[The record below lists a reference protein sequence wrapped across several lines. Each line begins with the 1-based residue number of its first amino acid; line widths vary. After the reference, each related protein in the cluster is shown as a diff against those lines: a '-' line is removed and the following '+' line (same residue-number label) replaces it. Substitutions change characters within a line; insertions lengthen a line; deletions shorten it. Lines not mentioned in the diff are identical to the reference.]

1 MGTKSLPLATAKE
14 KKCQQEKEEGLP
26 LFSSNGCLSLA
37 KPHYVGHR
45 QRLKE
50 KFNTKG
56 EQALHDYEMLELL
69 LFCAIPRTDVKPIAK
84 DLLTRYGSLLGVFGA
99 SLQTLKEIKG
109 VGDSVIHI
117 IKLVHMLIG
126 RSMQENLQGKT
137 VLQSWHQVIE
147 YCSARMSY
155 HQQEQ
160 LRLLF
165 LDQKNQLISDE
176 VQQVGTVNH
185 TPIYPREVMRRAI
198 EVNASAL
205 ILVHN
210 HPSGDPSPS
219 RADIELTLK
228 IQEIG
233 NQLGIR
239 LHDHIVIGKGKH
251 TSFKAMG
258 LL

>member
-1 MGTKSLPLATAKE
+1 MVMKSSPLVEAKSKLPKKTA
-14 KKCQQEKEEGLP
+14 
-26 LFSSNGCLSLA
+26 A
-37 KPHYVGHR
+37 PHYTGHR

-50 KFNTKG
+50 KFNLSG
-56 EQALHDYEMLELL
+56 DQALHDYEMLELL
-69 LFCAIPRTDVKPIAK
+69 LFCGIPRTDVKPIAK
-84 DLLTRYGSLLGVFGA
+84 ALLAKFGSLLGVFGA
-99 SLQTLKEIKG
+99 SPQALKEITG
-109 VGDSVIHI
+109 VGDSVIHV
-117 IKLVHMLIG
+117 IKLVYGLMG
-126 RSMQENLQGKT
+126 RSMQEDLQGKT

-147 YCSARMSY
+147 YCTVRMSY
-155 HQQEQ
+155 SQQEQ

-165 LDQKNQLISDE
+165 LDQKNQLICDE

-185 TPIYPREVMRRAI
+185 TPIYPREVMRRAL
-198 EVNASAL
+198 EVNASAI

-233 NQLGIR
+233 AQLGIH

-251 TSFKAMG
+251 NSFKAMG

>member
-1 MGTKSLPLATAKE
+1 MVVKSSPLVK
-14 KKCQQEKEEGLP
+14 
-26 LFSSNGCLSLA
+26 A
-37 KPHYVGHR
+37 KPELSKAVAPHYTGHR

-50 KFNTKG
+50 KFNLSG
-56 EQALHDYEMLELL
+56 EQALHDYELLELL
-69 LFCAIPRTDVKPIAK
+69 LFCGIPRADVKLIAK
-84 DLLTRYGSLLGVFGA
+84 NLLAKFGSLLGVFGA
-99 SLQTLKEIKG
+99 SPQALKEISG
-109 VGDSVIHI
+109 VGDAVIHV
-117 IKLVHMLIG
+117 IKLVYSLMG
-126 RSMQENLQGKT
+126 RSMQENLQGKM

-147 YCSARMSY
+147 YCTARMSY
-155 HQQEQ
+155 NHQEQ

-165 LDQKNQLISDE
+165 LDQKNQLICDE
-176 VQQVGTVNH
+176 VQQIGTVNH
-185 TPIYPREVMRRAI
+185 TPIYPREVMRRAL
-198 EVNASAL
+198 EVNACAI

-233 NQLGIR
+233 SQLGIR

-251 TSFKAMG
+251 KSFKSMG